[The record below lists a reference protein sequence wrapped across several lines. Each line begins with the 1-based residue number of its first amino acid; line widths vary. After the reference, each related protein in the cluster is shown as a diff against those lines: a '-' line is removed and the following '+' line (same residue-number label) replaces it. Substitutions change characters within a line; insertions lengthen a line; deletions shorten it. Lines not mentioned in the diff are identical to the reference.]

1 MKINIMRSKIFKDQ
15 DHEIKIFYDPWM
27 WDQKITN
34 NFGQRS
40 FIFDP
45 FGLQTVSYFAPL
57 KKYVLLSRIGI

>member
-45 FGLQTVSYFAPL
+45 FGLQTVAKIQF
-57 KKYVLLSRIGI
+57 